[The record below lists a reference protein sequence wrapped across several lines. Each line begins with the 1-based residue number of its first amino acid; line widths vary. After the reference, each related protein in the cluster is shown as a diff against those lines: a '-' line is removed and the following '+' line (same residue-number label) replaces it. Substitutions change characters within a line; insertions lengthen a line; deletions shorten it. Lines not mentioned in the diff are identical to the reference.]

1 MRICAF
7 LHSCL
12 VSGASTEPPGKS
24 VHEPEALALKNTG
37 PVHVDSGGV
46 CLGKGVSWDQM
57 RE

>member
-1 MRICAF
+1 MLF

-12 VSGASTEPPGKS
+12 VSGDSTERPGKS
-24 VHEPEALALKNTG
+24 VHEPEALTLKSTR